1 MTISSPN
8 RIAGPYTGNGS
19 TTTFAFSFKVFA
31 ASDLQ
36 VVQLIVASG
45 LETNLT
51 LNTDYTVTLN
61 QNQNSNPGG
70 SVTLVA
76 GALPS
81 GYTLTIT
88 STISNLQPT
97 DLTNQG
103 GFYPEVITDALDRAT
118 IQIQQISDIG
128 DRAIKVPLSDGA
140 VAGLTLPTAVQRAN
154 AFLAFDASGDP
165 VAVTGG
171 TSGAPATV
179 TRQTFSG
186 TGSQTTFTLAS
197 LPGGL
202 GNSALVYI
210 NGICQERSTYSIGGT
225 SLVFSQAPVAGTNN
239 IEFVNFLTTNIG
251 TTDASLVQ
259 YTPLGTGAVARSAAT
274 RFQEV
279 ISVKDFG
286 ATADGVTND
295 ATAFTNAATAAGTR
309 DVFVPGGSYAIT
321 GTVTGNFYSDS
332 TVTIIGGT
340 VNTINRIGSTLST
353 TGNAT
358 VGGNATVT
366 GNLTITG
373 SMIGNE
379 TITGDLE
386 VSGGDITTSSTGTAS
401 VFNAN
406 ATTLNAGG
414 AASAVNIGSTST
426 GVVAVR
432 NLSMNAGYGSIAPV
446 FGCRAWVNWNGLT
459 GSKTTTNPFGG
470 TCSATRAAGS
480 TTCTITTTQP
490 HGMLTSHIVMA
501 ATNTLDATAIAYLIA
516 VTGTNTFTVTTT
528 ATTALSSVAITFHWA
543 PIRASGNVHSVANRG
558 AGTYTVNFASEM
570 PDLNYLPIPFGN
582 DGNNDSTFRGGNV
595 GDATNIRTTSCLV
608 FGKGVNSTNQSIEDL
623 AYMGL
628 AIIR

>member
-1 MTISSPN
+1 M
-8 RIAGPYTGNGS
+8 
-19 TTTFAFSFKVFA
+19 
-31 ASDLQ
+31 
-36 VVQLIVASG
+36 
-45 LETNLT
+45 
-51 LNTDYTVTLN
+51 
-61 QNQNSNPGG
+61 
-70 SVTLVA
+70 A

-103 GFYPEVITDALDRAT
+103 GFYPEVITDSLDRAT

-140 VAGLTLPTAVQRAN
+140 VSGLTLPTAVQRAN
-154 AFLAFDASGDP
+154 AFLAFDANGDP

-186 TGSQTTFTLAS
+186 NGSQTTFALAS
-197 LPGGL
+197 APGGL

-210 NGICQERSTYSIGGT
+210 NGICQERSTYSIGGS
-225 SLVFSQAPVAGTNN
+225 SLVFSQAPVAGTDN

-295 ATAFTNAATAAGTR
+295 ATAFTNAVTAAGTR

-332 TVTIIGGT
+332 TVTIVGGT

-358 VGGNATVT
+358 IG

-386 VSGGDITTSSTGTAS
+386 VSGGDITTSSTGTAT
-401 VFNAN
+401 VFNTN
-406 ATTLNAGG
+406 ATTLNVGG
-414 AASAVNIGSTST
+414 AATTVNLGAAAGTVLV
-426 GVVAVR
+426 G
-432 NLSMNAGYGSIAPV
+432 NLSMNAGQ
-446 FGCRAWVNWNGLT
+446 LT
-459 GSKTTTNPFGG
+459 FPATQNPSTN
-470 TCSATRAAGS
+470 A
-480 TTCTITTTQP
+480 
-490 HGMLTSHIVMA
+490 
-501 ATNTLDATAIAYLIA
+501 NTLDDYEES
-516 VTGTNTFTVTTT
+516 TFTPT
-528 ATTALSSVAITFHWA
+528 IQF
-543 PIRASGNVHSVANRG
+543 SGNSVGVTYAAATYG
-558 AGTYTVNFASEM
+558 AYVKVGRCVNFWGVVTLANKGSSTGYASIGGLPFVSDYNGSVSIGYYSGAASM
-570 PDLNYLPIPFGN
+570 TGPMIGIVQTTYSRIDLYVHGAASCAVLQ
-582 DGNNDSTFRGGNV
+582 DSNFTN
-595 GDATNIRTTSCLV
+595 ATQIWFSGSYRTA
-608 FGKGVNSTNQSIEDL
+608 N
-623 AYMGL
+623 
-628 AIIR
+628 

>member
-31 ASDLQ
+31 AADLQ

-45 LETNLT
+45 LETTLT

-103 GFYPEVITDALDRAT
+103 GFYPEVITDSLDRAT

-140 VAGLTLPTAVQRAN
+140 VSGLTLPTAVQRAN
-154 AFLAFDASGDP
+154 AFLAFDANGDP

-186 TGSQTTFTLAS
+186 NGSQTTFALAS
-197 LPGGL
+197 APGGL

-210 NGICQERSTYSIGGT
+210 NGICQERSTYSIGGS
-225 SLVFSQAPVAGTNN
+225 SLVFSQAPVAGTDN
-239 IEFVNFLTTNIG
+239 IEFVNFLTTSIG

-295 ATAFTNAATAAGTR
+295 ATAFTNAAAAAGTR

-340 VNTINRIGSTLST
+340 VNTINRIGSSLST

-358 VGGNATVT
+358 VG

-386 VSGGDITTSSTGTAS
+386 VSGGDITTSSTGTAT
-401 VFNAN
+401 VFNGN
-406 ATTLNAGG
+406 ATTLNVGG
-414 AASAVNIGSTST
+414 AAAAVNIGSTST

-446 FGCRAWVNWNGLT
+446 YGCRAWANINGGSAGITTTFPGGLT
-459 GSKTTTNPFGG
+459 AT
-470 TCSATRAAGS
+470 ATRASGS
-480 TTCTITTTQP
+480 NTCTITTSGA
-490 HGMLTSHIVMA
+490 HGMTSNQVVVA
-501 ATNTLDATAIAYLIA
+501 STAGVLDASAVGYTIT
-516 VTGTNTFTVTTT
+516 VTGSNTFTITTT
-528 ATTALSSVAITFHWA
+528 ATTALSAVSVTFNWQT
-543 PIRASGNVHSVANRG
+543 IRASGNIHSIARVTTGHYVVNINTAMPDTNYIFSGSAVRIDQNEAAAICIIADRSN
-558 AGTYTVNFASEM
+558 AGT
-570 PDLNYLPIPFGN
+570 
-582 DGNNDSTFRGGNV
+582 
-595 GDATNIRTTSCLV
+595 
-608 FGKGVNSTNQSIEDL
+608 L
-623 AYMGL
+623 AYKYTSAFAVLCTDNNTDTLVDCAFAYIMVV
-628 AIIR
+628 R